1 MVSGEWYGLSWMC
14 SYNLTMPRDL
24 TNKSIVITGASAG
37 IGADTATACAA
48 AGMDVVLGAR
58 REEKLEAVAGRVREH
73 GRRAVVVT
81 CDVTRDEDVRALFDR
96 AWNELGR
103 VDALFA
109 NAGFGLVYPL
119 LETPTD
125 RHREIFEV
133 NYWGTVRTL
142 DVGVPMLE
150 QTKGG
155 LKHALICSSAAS
167 EIGMPRHGPYAAT
180 KAAQDAIAGA
190 LRAELH
196 DRGVS
201 VTSVH
206 PVGTKTD
213 FFDTAAARSDRDR
226 SEKKTPPGLMQS
238 GEHVARTIVR
248 ALRKPR
254 AEVWPSVPA
263 RFGLALCTAW
273 PGFAAWVLRRHHRE
287 LVQRDTSD

>member
-1 MVSGEWYGLSWMC
+1 
-14 SYNLTMPRDL
+14 MPRELRD
-24 TNKSIVITGASAG
+24 KSIVITGASSG
-37 IGADTATACAA
+37 IGADTAVACAA

-58 REEKLEAVAGRVREH
+58 REEKLEAVAQRVRDH
-73 GRRAVVVT
+73 GRRAVVVR
-81 CDVTRDEDVRALFDR
+81 CDVTRDADVRALFER
-96 AWNELGR
+96 AWEELGR

-119 LETPTD
+119 LETPAD
-125 RHREIFEV
+125 RHREMFEV

-142 DVGVPMLE
+142 EAGVPMLE
-150 QTKGG
+150 KTDDG

-167 EIGMPRHGPYAAT
+167 EIGLPRNGPYAAT
-180 KAAQDAIAGA
+180 KAAQDGIAGA
-190 LRAELH
+190 LRGELH

-226 SEKKTPPGLMQS
+226 SETNTPPGLMQS
-238 GEHVARTIVR
+238 GEHVARSIVR
-248 ALRKPR
+248 ALRKPKP
-254 AEVWPSVPA
+254 EVWPSVPA

-273 PGFAAWVLRRHHRE
+273 PGFAAWLMRRHSRE
-287 LVQRDTSD
+287 FTQAKREK

>member
-1 MVSGEWYGLSWMC
+1 
-14 SYNLTMPRDL
+14 MPRDL
-24 TNKSIVITGASAG
+24 RDKSIVITGASSG
-37 IGADTATACAA
+37 IGADTAVACAA

-58 REEKLEAVAGRVREH
+58 REDKLEAVAKRVRDH
-73 GRRAVVVT
+73 GRRAVVVR
-81 CDVTRDEDVRALFDR
+81 CDVTRDQDVQALFDQ

-119 LETPTD
+119 LETPAD

-133 NYWGTVRTL
+133 NYWGTLRTL
-142 DVGVPMLE
+142 DVGVPLLE
-150 QTKGG
+150 KTEGG

-180 KAAQDAIAGA
+180 KAAQDAIASA

-196 DRGVS
+196 DRGVA

-213 FFDTAAARSDRDR
+213 FFDTAAERSDRDQR
-226 SEKKTPPGLMQS
+226 ETNTPPGLMQS
-238 GEHVARTIVR
+238 GEHVARTVVR
-248 ALRKPR
+248 ALRKPTP
-254 AEVWPSVPA
+254 EVWPSVPA
-263 RFGLALCTAW
+263 RLGLALCTAL
-273 PGFAAWVLRRHHRE
+273 PGFAAWVMRRHHRE
-287 LVQRDTSD
+287 LIQNTRER